1 MKTLCS
7 ILLLSTLFFSNL
19 LAKDHKIELGL
30 GLGAL
35 YYPDYIGSKHYSP
48 LLVPLPYIRYQGDYF
63 RIDEDGVTGNLF
75 GIDGLSI
82 DLSVSGSL
90 PADSNNA
97 NARKGMPDLDLT
109 GEVGSKLIYNFFDA
123 SPTVLELEVPIR
135 AVLSTD
141 FTNIVYRGLVS
152 NPQLKLSLNYSE
164 FEWTFRSGIVLAD
177 KEYNNYYY
185 GVAPQYQTPTRTAYT
200 AKGGFNGY
208 RNRIGMTYKKGA
220 WWAGALVSHYSIS
233 NAVFSDSPLVETTS
247 NFYLGASV
255 AYIFYTQ
262 D

>member
-1 MKTLCS
+1 MKTLFS
-7 ILLLSTLFFSNL
+7 ILFISSLIFSNL
-19 LAKDHKIELGL
+19 EAKDHKIELGL
-30 GLGAL
+30 GIGAL
-35 YYPDYIGSKHYSP
+35 YYPDYIGSKHYSS
-48 LLVPLPYIRYQGDYF
+48 LVTPLPYIRYRGEYF
-63 RIDEDGVTGNLF
+63 RIDEDGLTGNLF

-97 NARKGMPDLDLT
+97 NARKDMPDLDLT
-109 GEVGSKLIYNFFDA
+109 GEVGFQLVYKFFDD
-123 SPTVLELEVPIR
+123 SPVVVELEAPLR

-141 FTNIVYRGLVS
+141 FTNIVYRGFIS
-152 NPQLKLSLNYSE
+152 NPQLKLALNYSE

-185 GVAPQYQTPTRTAYT
+185 GVQAQYQTPTRAEYT

-208 RNRIGMTYKKGA
+208 RNRIGMTYKKGV
-220 WWAGALVSHYSIS
+220 WWAGAFISHYSI
-233 NAVFSDSPLVETTS
+233 NDAVFKDSPLVETKS
-247 NFYLGASV
+247 NIYMGASI